1 MKANMDEPDI
11 DATLPGQGYDDEED
25 VRMSGDK
32 VRRDEDAP
40 PEPRYSDD
48 YDYDTYSSESTLFGS
63 SNPDSIKERLSL
75 VAGAS
80 LMALFAYFH
89 FVIEWKGSAFYYSA
103 AVSFLVAVTTWFY
116 MRGSS
121 TMDPVRANFLAGALA
136 GVSVI
141 VVYQGLSSDVDIM
154 QMIFSGLLAGVTSSS
169 LMKAS
174 V

>member
-1 MKANMDEPDI
+1 MVEPDI
-11 DATLPGQGYDDEED
+11 DGTLPGQRYSDEDESQMNTD
-25 VRMSGDK
+25 EI
-32 VRRDEDAP
+32 RRDEDAP

-48 YDYDTYSSESTLFGS
+48 YDYDTYSSDSNLLGS
-63 SNPDSIKERLSL
+63 SDPDALKEKLSL
-75 VAGAS
+75 IAGAS

-89 FVIEWKGSAFYYSA
+89 FVIEWKGNAFYYSA
-103 AVSFLVAVTTWFY
+103 AVSLLVAVTTWFY

-141 VVYQGLSSDVDIM
+141 VVYQGLSSDVDIT

-174 V
+174 SK